1 MVFYY
6 IVIYLRMMINMSQ
19 RVTIGDVAKEAGVS
33 VTTVSRI
40 INGHY
45 EKMRPATRQ
54 RVEDVIAKLHFVPT
68 ASARRLRQNQGHV
81 IGVLVGDI
89 SNPFSSLLAKGIDD
103 VLKTAGYD
111 ILLMNTN
118 NSLDT
123 EVRALQRLY
132 QQQVDGIIVQPNS
145 RHFTPFNNL
154 VKANIPLTIV
164 DRELVTPPLTVGT
177 VTSANQDACYQLGKL
192 LQDRGYDNLLAI
204 SAHFAEASGQ
214 IPRIAGLEAAAN
226 DFGLSYYNIE
236 TRGHNRNWLSTNFTR
251 QLARLTGR
259 TAVISL
265 MGPVLFD
272 LLNIFKEHHLTF
284 PQDFGLVSFDDWEWS
299 QYVGNGI
306 FLLKQD
312 MELMGNYA
320 ARQLLTQV
328 AGHHQTGSTTLLPV
342 EMVDRPSI

>member
-1 MVFYY
+1 
-6 IVIYLRMMINMSQ
+6 MSQ
-19 RVTIGDVAKEAGVS
+19 RVTIGDVAKAAGVS

-54 RVEDVIAKLHFVPT
+54 RVENLIAELHFVPT
-68 ASARRLRQNQGHV
+68 ASAQRLRQSQGHV

-103 VLKTAGYD
+103 VLKQAGYD

-118 NSLDT
+118 NSLET
-123 EVRALQRLY
+123 EKRALQRLY
-132 QQQVDGIIVQPNS
+132 QQQVDGIIVQPNA
-145 RHFTPFNNL
+145 RHFSQF
-154 VKANIPLTIV
+154 ANVVAAKIPLEIV
-164 DRELVTPPLTVGT
+164 DREVTDLPLNVGT
-177 VTSANQDACYQLGKL
+177 VTSANQDACYRLGKIL
-192 LQDRGYDNLLAI
+192 VNRGYDNIIAI

-214 IPRIAGLEAAAN
+214 IPRIAGLETAAN
-226 DFGLSYYNIE
+226 DYGLSYHNIE
-236 TRGHNRNWLSTNFTR
+236 TRGHDRNRLATAFIH
-251 QLARLTGR
+251 QLAQLSGR

-272 LLNIFKEHHLTF
+272 LLSIFKEHHLAF
-284 PQDFGLVSFDDWEWS
+284 PQDFGLISFDDWEWS

-320 ARQLLTQV
+320 AQRLLAQV
-328 AGHHQTGSTTLLPV
+328 EHNRIASGTTILPV
-342 EMVDRPSI
+342 EIVDHPSI